1 MDLGR
6 ARVPGPPPLVRR
18 PIDTNSCHDVADG
31 SNDSGISLPLTE
43 RAGYLKTTLRL
54 LQRVVRRTLRASGV
68 VAPLVVCRLTIFLV
82 LVFGLPL
89 LAGPTALALGLQAQ
103 ESPYQPPPPPD
114 SGGFTFMQPFMQP
127 FQRLPV
133 WAQAALFSAVASL
146 AFFLL
151 IEGVRV
157 AWQAWEHGRHA
168 RRRR

>member
-18 PIDTNSCHDVADG
+18 PIDTISYHDVAYG

-54 LQRVVRRTLRASGV
+54 LQRVVRRTSRASEVV
-68 VAPLVVCRLTIFLV
+68 VARLVVCRLTIFLV

-89 LAGPTALALGLQAQ
+89 LTAPTALALGLQAQ
-103 ESPYQPPPPPD
+103 ESPYQTPPPPD
-114 SGGFTFMQPFMQP
+114 SGGLTFMQPL
-127 FQRLPV
+127 QRLPV
-133 WAQAALFSAVASL
+133 WAQAALFSAAVSL

-151 IEGVRV
+151 IEAVRV
-157 AWQAWEHGRHA
+157 AWQSWDGRHT

>member
-82 LVFGLPL
+82 LVFGLSL
-89 LAGPTALALGLQAQ
+89 LTAPTALALGLQAQ

-114 SGGFTFMQPFMQP
+114 SGGFFTFMQP

-133 WAQAALFSAVASL
+133 WAQAALFSAAASL

-151 IEGVRV
+151 IEAVRV
-157 AWQAWEHGRHA
+157 AWQSWEHARHA